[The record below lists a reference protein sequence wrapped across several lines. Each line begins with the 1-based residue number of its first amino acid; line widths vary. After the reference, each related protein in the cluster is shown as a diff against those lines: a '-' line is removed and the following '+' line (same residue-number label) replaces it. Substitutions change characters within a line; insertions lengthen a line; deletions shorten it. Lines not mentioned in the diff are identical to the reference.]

1 VTPHPAARRFPNS
14 RGTHEQAEPDLGLRP
29 SGAIA
34 GIVTYGFAAPP
45 PGADPNSDMARWFQ
59 SLRQPGTG
67 TSCCSLSDCRLT
79 DYRAGMSGYEALVA
93 GRWISVPQEKILR
106 GITNPTG
113 RAVVCA
119 RPEGTIL
126 CFVTPDET

>member
-1 VTPHPAARRFPNS
+1 MRTRSLLFGCALSATV
-14 RGTHEQAEPDLGLRP
+14 GL
-29 SGAIA
+29 A
-34 GIVTYGFAAPP
+34 VTYSIAAPP
-45 PGADPNSDMARWFQ
+45 EGADPNSAMGRWFQ
-59 SLRQPGTG
+59 SLRQPGTSI
-67 TSCCSLSDCRLT
+67 SCCSLSDCRQT
-79 DYRAGMSGYEALVA
+79 DYRAGADGYEALVY
-93 GRWISVPQEKILR
+93 GRWISVPQDKILR

>member
-1 VTPHPAARRFPNS
+1 MSTRTLMLAA
-14 RGTHEQAEPDLGLRP
+14 ALV
-29 SGAIA
+29 A
-34 GIVTYGFAAPP
+34 GIVAGLTYGFAAPP
-45 PGADPNSDMARWFQ
+45 PGADPNSEMGRWFQ

-67 TSCCSLSDCRLT
+67 SSCCSLSDCRFT
-79 DYRAGMSGYEALVA
+79 DYRAGADGYEALVA
-93 GRWISVPQEKILR
+93 GRWIAVPPDKILH

>member
-1 VTPHPAARRFPNS
+1 MSKRSLILVCA
-14 RGTHEQAEPDLGLRP
+14 L

-34 GIVTYGFAAPP
+34 GIVTHGFAAPP

-79 DYRAGMSGYEALVA
+79 DYRAGVSGYEALVA
-93 GRWISVPQEKILR
+93 GLWISVPQDKILR

-113 RAVVCA
+113 RAVVSA

>member
-1 VTPHPAARRFPNS
+1 MSRR
-14 RGTHEQAEPDLGLRP
+14 ALLLGCAL
-29 SGAIA
+29 SAVIGLTI
-34 GIVTYGFAAPP
+34 TYGLAAPP
-45 PGADPNSDMARWFQ
+45 PGADPNSELGRWFQ
-59 SLRQPGTG
+59 SLRQPGTRA
-67 TSCCSLSDCRLT
+67 SCCSLSDCRLT
-79 DYRAGMSGYEALVA
+79 DYRAGHDGYEALV
-93 GRWISVPQEKILR
+93 GDRWVAVPQDKILR

>member
-1 VTPHPAARRFPNS
+1 MSTRRWILAGALSAAV
-14 RGTHEQAEPDLGLRP
+14 
-29 SGAIA
+29 IA
-34 GIVTYGFAAPP
+34 TVTYGFAAPP

-67 TSCCSLSDCRLT
+67 SSCCSLSDCRLT
-79 DYRAGMSGYEALVA
+79 DYRAGASGYEAMVA
-93 GRWISVPQEKILR
+93 GRWIAVPQDKILR

>member
-1 VTPHPAARRFPNS
+1 MSTRSLLVVGALCASAALMV
-14 RGTHEQAEPDLGLRP
+14 A
-29 SGAIA
+29 
-34 GIVTYGFAAPP
+34 YGVAAPP
-45 PGADPNSDMARWFQ
+45 PGADPNSEMGRWFQ

-79 DYRAGMSGYEALVA
+79 DYRAGADGYEALVW
-93 GRWISVPQEKILR
+93 GRWVTVPRDKILR

>member
-1 VTPHPAARRFPNS
+1 MSTRSLVLVCALSAA
-14 RGTHEQAEPDLGLRP
+14 AGLT
-29 SGAIA
+29 
-34 GIVTYGFAAPP
+34 VTYGIAAPP
-45 PGADPNSDMARWFQ
+45 PGADPNSEMGRWFQ

-79 DYRAGMSGYEALVA
+79 DYRASSIGYEALVA
-93 GRWISVPQEKILR
+93 GRWLVVPQDKILR

-119 RPEGTIL
+119 RPDGTIL
-126 CFVTPDET
+126 CFLTPDET

>member
-1 VTPHPAARRFPNS
+1 MSTRILLLVCALSAAAL
-14 RGTHEQAEPDLGLRP
+14 T
-29 SGAIA
+29 
-34 GIVTYGFAAPP
+34 VTYGIAAPP
-45 PGADPNSDMARWFQ
+45 PGADPNSEMGRWFQ

-79 DYRAGMSGYEALVA
+79 DYRTGQDGYEALVG
-93 GRWISVPQEKILR
+93 GRWLTVPRDKILR

>member
-1 VTPHPAARRFPNS
+1 
-14 RGTHEQAEPDLGLRP
+14 
-29 SGAIA
+29 
-34 GIVTYGFAAPP
+34 
-45 PGADPNSDMARWFQ
+45 
-59 SLRQPGTG
+59 
-67 TSCCSLSDCRLT
+67 LT
-79 DYRAGMSGYEALVA
+79 DYRAGADGYEALVW
-93 GRWISVPQEKILR
+93 GRWVAVPQDKILR

>member
-1 VTPHPAARRFPNS
+1 MRSRLLVCVLSSAAVL
-14 RGTHEQAEPDLGLRP
+14 T
-29 SGAIA
+29 
-34 GIVTYGFAAPP
+34 VTYGLAAPP
-45 PGADPNSDMARWFQ
+45 PGADPNSAMGRWFQ

-79 DYRAGMSGYEALVA
+79 DYRAGADGYEALVG
-93 GRWISVPQEKILR
+93 GRWRAVLQDKILR
-106 GITNPTG
+106 GVTNPTG

-126 CFVTPDET
+126 CFVMPDET